1 MSRVGKEPILAPSYD
16 ESPSDV
22 SWEWAEVTL
31 FRRFS
36 ALQRTPGATRQYAKL
51 AVMKRLLRHAA
62 FLVLLS
68 PSLAAGQEVE
78 AVGTRALGMG
88 GAFVGVADDATAIYW
103 NPGGLAAG
111 AYFSLVLD
119 RSSDKSLPD
128 NDLRARGQSGT
139 MLALTTPALGI
150 GYYRLRTTALTPIPT
165 AQSQQ
170 DRNFRADGVVRV
182 DTLVTHHA
190 GVTLVQSLTSRVAVG
205 ATLKLVRGIAGS
217 SVEAS
222 GDADALLDG
231 ESEAGAASTRFD
243 TDVGVMAALRGIRAG
258 LTVRNLRQ
266 PEFEAAGGG
275 PARKLERQA
284 RAGVSVTPLGVLLAA
299 DVDLTRTN
307 GPFGAIRNVAAGT
320 ELRIVRRA
328 TVRAGFR
335 VNTIADAVH
344 GRSRAA
350 AFGGSF
356 AVTGSAFI
364 DAQLTR
370 GSEAGSEGWG
380 IAGRIGF

>member
-1 MSRVGKEPILAPSYD
+1 MQL
-16 ESPSDV
+16 
-22 SWEWAEVTL
+22 
-31 FRRFS
+31 
-36 ALQRTPGATRQYAKL
+36 TPGATRQYAKL

-62 FLVLLS
+62 FMVLLS
-68 PSLAAGQEVE
+68 PALAAAQDVE
-78 AVGTRALGMG
+78 AVGTRALGMA

-111 AYFSLVLD
+111 AYFSMVID
-119 RSSDKSLPD
+119 RSSDKSLPH
-128 NDLRARGQSGT
+128 NDLRAKGQSAT
-139 MLALTTPALGI
+139 ILAVATPALGI

-165 AQSQQ
+165 AQPQQ

-217 SVEAS
+217 SVETS
-222 GDADALLDG
+222 GDADALLDAG
-231 ESEAGAASTRFD
+231 SELAGAASTHFD
-243 TDVGVMAALRGIRAG
+243 TDVGVMAALGGIRAG
-258 LTVRNLRQ
+258 FTVRNLRQ
-266 PEFEAAGGG
+266 PEFEAEGGG
-275 PARKLERQA
+275 PARKLKRQA
-284 RAGVSVTPLGVLLAA
+284 RAGVSATPLGVLLAA
-299 DVDLTRTN
+299 DVDLTRTD